1 MEKYKNSDEDLS
13 LEEYL
18 KGKGGSVRREG
29 NQEWIDLDDYSFY
42 IEGDTLY
49 IPIPLPTGKE
59 KLDDLV
65 GMGIKYA
72 RASRISQGIG
82 SPLSY
87 EIKGEEVIVYRKFS
101 SREELEQK
109 LIKALESIEGLRY
122 YI

>member
-1 MEKYKNSDEDLS
+1 MTS
-13 LEEYL
+13 LEDFL
-18 KGKGGSVRREG
+18 KGKGGTVRREG
-29 NQEWIDLDDYSFY
+29 EKEWIDMDDYSFY
-42 IEGDTLY
+42 VMKDTVYL
-49 IPIPLPTGKE
+49 PIPLPTGEE

-82 SPLSY
+82 SPLHY
-87 EIKGEEVIVYRKFS
+87 EIVGNEVVVSRKFN

>member
-1 MEKYKNSDEDLS
+1 M
-13 LEEYL
+13 
-18 KGKGGSVRREG
+18 KGKGGTIRKEG
-29 NQEWIDLDDYSFY
+29 EKEWIDMDDYSFY
-42 IEGDTLY
+42 VVENAVYL
-49 IPIPLPTGKE
+49 PIPLPTGEE

-82 SPLSY
+82 SPLQY
-87 EIKGEEVIVYRKFS
+87 EIVGKEVIVSRKFN

>member
-1 MEKYKNSDEDLS
+1 LGS
-13 LEEYL
+13 LEDYL
-18 KGKGGSVRREG
+18 RGKGGSIRKEG
-29 NQEWIDLDDYSFY
+29 DKEWVDLDDYSFY
-42 IEGDTLY
+42 VKEDTIFL
-49 IPIPLPTGKE
+49 PIPLPTGGE

-82 SPLSY
+82 APLSY
-87 EIKGEEVIVYRKFS
+87 EITGKELLVYKKFD
-101 SREELEQK
+101 SRAELEQK

>member
-1 MEKYKNSDEDLS
+1 MS